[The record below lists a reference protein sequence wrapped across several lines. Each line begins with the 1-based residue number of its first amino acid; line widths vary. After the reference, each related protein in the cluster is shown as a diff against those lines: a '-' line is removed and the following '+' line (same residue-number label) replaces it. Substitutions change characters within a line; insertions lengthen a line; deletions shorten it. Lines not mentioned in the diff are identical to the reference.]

1 MDSILSSTID
11 WLCTKTQWGATF
23 CITLFM
29 NMITDSSIQTLSIS
43 YFRDNFFT
51 NGALDQIIRGF
62 TIAGISLSI
71 ILFFFSIYLVGIKDL
86 IQQKDSFLDLFRRL
100 FLSVL
105 LTCFITSLLSQILI
119 LGHNIMDAAANERP
133 IETGYS
139 YFEIDS
145 SQIGKPDANT
155 IFDDIMQTVNSDPNT
170 SMNDN
175 EKEEWI
181 INFSWDL
188 GDFLNSFN
196 VGIDPKYAI
205 ILLLRVVFF
214 VIIAYNFA
222 KLIVEYLKRYT
233 TMFILYFM
241 APLFSAFFATASTQ
255 LIFLSYFKMF
265 GTTVLTICLTKI
277 WIFLSSLLMQN
288 VVCNFVNMCIMLA
301 FINFGVR
308 IEMWTREI
316 GMSTASL
323 GGALLDNIVLTAGI
337 MGRMAH
343 NATGHIGNGLIN
355 AGGISGNATLAAAGS
370 ALTGRSLTPD
380 NVFRTM
386 SESAGGVMRTNGSRN
401 WGKSNFTPSQKDLAT
416 KAMASNGLFR
426 NTTLSNMYH
435 SLNAAGKQE
444 LMTGLMN
451 NTYGGLNDILKNA
464 GMKVS
469 DLTYDNKGINFT
481 ATGKNGIKRN
491 CSIAEAPARGAGVTS
506 IAALDTNGKQVY
518 LNMQSG
524 WDDLKNAKGT
534 NFTDPIGKID
544 GTSAIE
550 METGTNLGAFIQ
562 DGDDNA
568 AHYMATMNDL
578 GNLDI
583 SYGTDAEDYSDFE
596 NIGTI
601 TFDGLNLFKGTNE
614 FGDNMA
620 NSAYRITNT
629 GKRMTSE
636 PTNTLPFEA
645 DFALQFAKK
654 GEIISIDCNGIY
666 GSRRQR
672 YEATHDGI
680 FCNTGRTDIHGV
692 ERINGGKTIKFR
704 YRDTANQNKYD
715 KPSIGYVTDAYSHQR
730 DATSRN
736 ICGDKIYGTK
746 LMK

>member
-1 MDSILSSTID
+1 MNIILAQLFD
-11 WLCTKTQWGATF
+11 WLCTKAQWGATF

-86 IQQKDSFLDLFRRL
+86 LQQKDSFLDLFRRL

-105 LTCFITSLLSQILI
+105 LSCFIISILSQILI
-119 LGHNIMDAAANERP
+119 LGHDIMNSAANERLV
-133 IETGYS
+133 ETGNS

-145 SQIGKPDANT
+145 SQIGKSGSIT
-155 IFDDIMQTVNSDPNT
+155 IFDDIYETVNSDPDAFFDDSRKQSWLEKY
-170 SMNDN
+170 SMGLLQF
-175 EKEEWI
+175 
-181 INFSWDL
+181 FSL
-188 GDFLNSFN
+188 FS
-196 VGIDPKYAI
+196 VGIDPKYAM

-265 GTTVLTICLTKI
+265 GTTVLIICLTKI

-308 IEMWTREI
+308 LEMWTREI

-337 MGRMAH
+337 MGRAAH

-355 AGGISGNATLAAAGS
+355 AGGISGNTTLAAAGS

-386 SESAGGVMRTNGSRN
+386 NESAGGVRRTNGSRN
-401 WGKSNFTPSQKDLAT
+401 WDKSNFTPSQKDLAS
-416 KAMASNGLFR
+416 KVMASDGLFR
-426 NTTLSNMYH
+426 NAALNNMYH

-451 NTYGGLNDILKNA
+451 STYGGLNDILKNA
-464 GMKVS
+464 GMRVS
-469 DLTYDNKGINFT
+469 NLTYDNKGINFT

-506 IAALDTNGKQVY
+506 IAALDANGKQVY

-534 NFTDPIGKID
+534 DFTDPTGKID

-550 METGTNLGAFIQ
+550 LETGTNLGAFIQ

-568 AHYMATMNDL
+568 AHYAATVNDF

-583 SYGTDAEDYSDFE
+583 SYSSEGGDERNFKTV
-596 NIGTI
+596 GVI
-601 TFDGLNLFKGTNE
+601 TQDGLNLFNGLSDY
-614 FGDNMA
+614 GDNTGTSAFLISDDGVRQNIGA
-620 NSAYRITNT
+620 NTDTA
-629 GKRMTSE
+629 
-636 PTNTLPFEA
+636 LPFEA
-645 DFALQFAKK
+645 DFALQFARA
-654 GEIISIDCNGIY
+654 GQVISIDCGGEN
-666 GSRRQR
+666 QR
-672 YEATHDGI
+672 YEAISDGSLS
-680 FCNTGRTDIHGV
+680 NTNRTDISHVSRREDG
-692 ERINGGKTIKFR
+692 TISFQ
-704 YRDTANQNKYD
+704 YRSRFDANKNSKKRKGFVDLAAKHQD
-715 KPSIGYVTDAYSHQR
+715 QVTSK
-730 DATSRN
+730 N
-736 ICGDKIYGTK
+736 ICGDRQYGTRI
-746 LMK
+746 MK

>member
-1 MDSILSSTID
+1 MNIILTQLID
-11 WLCTKTQWGATF
+11 WICTKTQWGATF
-23 CITLFM
+23 FITLFL
-29 NMITDSSIQTLSIS
+29 NMITESDIQTLSIA
-43 YFRDNFFT
+43 YFRNNFFT
-51 NGALDQIIRGF
+51 NDALDQIIRGF

-105 LTCFITSLLSQILI
+105 LACFITSLLSQILI
-119 LGHNIMDAAANERP
+119 LGHNLMDAAADEKK

-139 YFEIDS
+139 YFEIDP
-145 SQIGKPDANT
+145 SQIGESESIT
-155 IFDDIMQTVNSDPNT
+155 IFDDIKRTADTDPNA
-170 SMNDN
+170 SLSDSQ
-175 EKEEWI
+175 KEEWLI
-181 INFSWDL
+181 SYSWGLANFLS
-188 GDFLNSFN
+188 SFS
-196 VGIDPKYAI
+196 VGVDPKYAM
-205 ILLLRVVFF
+205 ILLLRAVFF

-222 KLIVEYLKRYT
+222 KLVVEYLKRYT

-265 GTTVLTICLTKI
+265 GTTVLIICLTKI

-288 VVCNFVNMCIMLA
+288 VVCNFANMCIMLA

-337 MGRMAH
+337 MGRAAH
-343 NATGHIGNGLIN
+343 HATGHIGNGLIN

-386 SESAGGVMRTNGSRN
+386 NESAGGVMRANGTRN
-401 WGKSNFTPSQKDLAT
+401 WGNSNLTQSQKDLAA
-416 KAMASNGLFR
+416 KAMASDGLFR
-426 NTTLSNMYH
+426 NTALSNMYH
-435 SLNAAGKQE
+435 SLNASGKQE

-451 NTYGGLNDILKNA
+451 STYKGLNGILENA

-469 DLTYDNKGINFT
+469 NLTYDNKGINFT

-491 CSIAEAPARGAGVTS
+491 CSIAESPARGAGVTS
-506 IAALDTNGKQVY
+506 IAAFDANGKQVY

-534 NFTDPIGKID
+534 SFTDPTGKID

-550 METGTNLGAFIQ
+550 LETGSNLGAFIQ

-568 AHYMATMNDL
+568 AHYMATMNDF

-583 SYGTDAEDYSDFE
+583 SYSSEGGDERNFTTV
-596 NIGTI
+596 GVI
-601 TFDGLNLFKGTNE
+601 TQDGLNLFNGSSDY
-614 FGDNMA
+614 GDNTGTSAFLLSDDGVRQNIGA
-620 NSAYRITNT
+620 NTDTA
-629 GKRMTSE
+629 
-636 PTNTLPFEA
+636 LPFEA
-645 DFALQFAKK
+645 DFALQFARA
-654 GEIISIDCNGIY
+654 GQVISIDCGGGN
-666 GSRRQR
+666 QR
-672 YEATHDGI
+672 YEAIFDGSLS
-680 FCNTGRTDIHGV
+680 NTNRTDISHVSRREDG
-692 ERINGGKTIKFR
+692 TILFQ
-704 YRDTANQNKYD
+704 YRSSFDANKNSKKRKGFVDLAAKHQD
-715 KPSIGYVTDAYSHQR
+715 QVTSK
-730 DATSRN
+730 N
-736 ICGDKIYGTK
+736 ICGDRQYGTRI
-746 LMK
+746 MK

>member
-1 MDSILSSTID
+1 MDLILSSTLD

-29 NMITDSSIQTLSIS
+29 NMITDSNIQTLSIA

-145 SQIGKPDANT
+145 SQIGKSDANT
-155 IFDDIMQTVNSDPNT
+155 IFDDIMQTANLDPNT
-170 SMNDN
+170 SLNDN
-175 EKEEWI
+175 EKEDWL
-181 INFSWDL
+181 INFSWGL
-188 GDFLNSFN
+188 GNFLSLFN

-214 VIIAYNFA
+214 VIIAYNYA

-233 TMFILYFM
+233 TMFILFFM
-241 APLFSAFFATASTQ
+241 SPLFSAFFATASTQ

-265 GTTVLTICLTKI
+265 GTTVLIICLTKI

-337 MGRMAH
+337 MGRAAH
-343 NATGHIGNGLIN
+343 IATGHVGNGLIN
-355 AGGISGNATLAAAGS
+355 AGGISGNTTLAAAGS

-386 SESAGGVMRTNGSRN
+386 NESAGGVIRTNGSRN
-401 WGKSNFTPSQKDLAT
+401 WSKSNFTPSQKELAS
-416 KAMASNGLFR
+416 KVMACR
-426 NTTLSNMYH
+426 QT
-435 SLNAAGKQE
+435 Q
-444 LMTGLMN
+444 
-451 NTYGGLNDILKNA
+451 
-464 GMKVS
+464 
-469 DLTYDNKGINFT
+469 T
-481 ATGKNGIKRN
+481 AQ
-491 CSIAEAPARGAGVTS
+491 GAT
-506 IAALDTNGKQVY
+506 
-518 LNMQSG
+518 
-524 WDDLKNAKGT
+524 
-534 NFTDPIGKID
+534 
-544 GTSAIE
+544 
-550 METGTNLGAFIQ
+550 
-562 DGDDNA
+562 
-568 AHYMATMNDL
+568 
-578 GNLDI
+578 
-583 SYGTDAEDYSDFE
+583 E
-596 NIGTI
+596 NHGRYI
-601 TFDGLNLFKGTNE
+601 T
-614 FGDNMA
+614 
-620 NSAYRITNT
+620 
-629 GKRMTSE
+629 
-636 PTNTLPFEA
+636 P
-645 DFALQFAKK
+645 
-654 GEIISIDCNGIY
+654 
-666 GSRRQR
+666 
-672 YEATHDGI
+672 
-680 FCNTGRTDIHGV
+680 
-692 ERINGGKTIKFR
+692 
-704 YRDTANQNKYD
+704 
-715 KPSIGYVTDAYSHQR
+715 
-730 DATSRN
+730 
-736 ICGDKIYGTK
+736 
-746 LMK
+746 